1 MKTYSIL
8 KISALLL
15 LLLLIA
21 ACSNEDNKTG
31 ATTTELTVTPELLAF
46 NTIGGN
52 STISIHVNANSD
64 WTIQNNIAWLTVSQ
78 TTGNGEG
85 QSSLTVAP
93 NSGTEE
99 RTATINVVSGT
110 VTKPVVIQQSG
121 NTNTI
126 TYDIAP
132 DQSNMSSMT
141 SVELTADMGTGWNL
155 GNTLE
160 AIGGETA
167 WGNPMAGR
175 QLIDGVKAAGFN
187 TIRIPVSWSNFSDA
201 TNFTISTAWINRVQ
215 EVVDYAIA
223 NNMYVILNEHWD
235 NGWMQP
241 TYAQQVYVNNRL
253 GIMWKQIATRFRDYD
268 HHLIFAGTNE
278 VMVTN
283 DYGTPTKEY
292 YTVQNSFNQTFVTAV
307 RTTGGRNAYRYL
319 AVQGFNTNI
328 DHAINFAVMPQDPTA
343 SRLLMEVHFYDPF
356 NFTLS
361 DANTITQWGSITTD
375 PSRAESWANEA
386 YVDNQFQRMKANFID
401 KGIGVILG
409 EYGAISRTDVAGH
422 EAFRLYWTDYV
433 STSARS
439 HGLVPVWWDAGLP
452 ENNHSMGVF
461 NRSTGQVA
469 HQDLLN
475 AILP

>member
-1 MKTYSIL
+1 MKKFSVL
-8 KISALLL
+8 KIFIVFLLL
-15 LLLLIA
+15 TLLA
-21 ACSNEDNKTG
+21 ACSNEDSKAE
-31 ATTTELTVTPELLAF
+31 ATALTVTPDMLAF
-46 NTIGGN
+46 NTTGGN
-52 STISIHVNANSD
+52 STINIHVNGNSD
-64 WTIQNNIAWLTVSQ
+64 WTIQNSIAWLTVSQ
-78 TTGNGEG
+78 TTGKGEG
-85 QSSLTVAP
+85 QTALTVAA
-93 NSGTEE
+93 NSSAEE
-99 RTATINVVSGT
+99 RTATISVTSGT
-110 VTKPVVIQQSG
+110 LTRPVVIQQSG
-121 NTNTI
+121 NSNVI
-126 TYDIAP
+126 TYDVAP
-132 DQSNMSSMT
+132 DQSTMTSMT
-141 SVELTADMGTGWNL
+141 SVQLTAAMGTGWNL

-167 WGNPMAGR
+167 WGNPMASR
-175 QLIDGVKAAGFN
+175 QLIDAVKAAGFN
-187 TIRIPVSWSNFSDA
+187 TIRIPVSWSNFSDTA
-201 TNFTISTAWINRVQ
+201 NFTINPVWMNRVQ

-223 NNMYVILNEHWD
+223 NNMYVIMNEHWD

-278 VMVTN
+278 VMVTDN
-283 DYGTPTKEY
+283 YGTPTTEY

-328 DHAINFAVMPQDPTA
+328 DHTISFAVMPQDVIA
-343 SRLLMEVHFYDPF
+343 NRLLMEVHFYDPF
-356 NFTLS
+356 NFTLA
-361 DANTITQWGSITTD
+361 DANTITQWGSLTTD
-375 PSRAESWANEA
+375 PSRAEAWANET
-386 YVDNQFQRMKANFID
+386 YVDTQFQRMKTNFTD

-409 EYGAISRTDVAGH
+409 EYGAISRTDVPGH
-422 EAFRLYWTDYV
+422 EVFRLHWADYV

-452 ENNHSMGVF
+452 LNNHSMGIF
-461 NRSTGQVA
+461 DRSTGQVA